1 MKGREKGG
9 LHPGWLPVICKTL
22 FHVIYQTFK
31 AVFLFSTLN
40 VQSHIFYTK
49 LENEYLHH
57 HFKDGE
63 TESERW
69 RKLLKVTYLVS
80 GKADTKIHIFF
91 TMAHCLS
98 KEKYQRRKLK
108 LCSEKLQES
117 TGHRLSNGLEIRITE
132 FCLPDSALRLS
143 LSLEAV
149 CWKCFIKTR
158 DFAIQMLVHLN
169 SNTYLPLHFCPC
181 WNWANNTVS
190 SPKSCNDWCVG
201 RYSENYK

>member
-1 MKGREKGG
+1 M
-9 LHPGWLPVICKTL
+9 GWRAERKEDHILVDYLSSICKTL
-22 FHVIYQTFK
+22 FHVMYQTFK

-40 VQSHIFYTK
+40 VQSYIFYTK
-49 LENEYLHH
+49 LKNEYFHP

-80 GKADTKIHIFF
+80 GKADIKIHIFF
-91 TMAHCLS
+91 CTVAYFLS

-132 FCLPDSALRLS
+132 FYLPDSALRLS
-143 LSLEAV
+143 LSLETV
-149 CWKCFIKTR
+149 C
-158 DFAIQMLVHLN
+158 
-169 SNTYLPLHFCPC
+169 
-181 WNWANNTVS
+181 
-190 SPKSCNDWCVG
+190 
-201 RYSENYK
+201 